1 MIYFLSLWS
10 KKHNVAHVKLSEG
23 LRRQGEMVL
32 LKRWT
37 LVVCTGIGFMSW
49 THDWKRRMGAGTAAL
64 AGAVPWAGEAE
75 GMLPAAPST
84 AGRVRR

>member
-1 MIYFLSLWS
+1 
-10 KKHNVAHVKLSEG
+10 
-23 LRRQGEMVL
+23 
-32 LKRWT
+32 
-37 LVVCTGIGFMSW
+37 MSW

-75 GMLPAAPST
+75 GMLPAAPGT